1 MSDKEFLDLEVQV
14 KNLIKLSKQLK
25 ESNIHLLK
33 KNKELSIKEQKLS
46 ETLTQLQQK
55 ILKDSLKISKKRR
68 SNLNGKEYYKSKN
81 FRGRNIKFH
90 APPKKVIR

>member
-46 ETLTQLQQK
+46 ETLTSSAKK
-55 ILKDSLKISKKRR
+55 IERLIKDLKKKT
-68 SNLNGKEYYKSKN
+68 
-81 FRGRNIKFH
+81 
-90 APPKKVIR
+90 

>member
-1 MSDKEFLDLEVQV
+1 MSEKEFLDLEAQV

-46 ETLTQLQQK
+46 ETLTSSAKK
-55 ILKDSLKISKKRR
+55 IERLIKDLKK
-68 SNLNGKEYYKSKN
+68 GE
-81 FRGRNIKFH
+81 
-90 APPKKVIR
+90 VT

>member
-46 ETLTQLQQK
+46 ETLTSSAKK
-55 ILKDSLKISKKRR
+55 IERLTKDLKKKT
-68 SNLNGKEYYKSKN
+68 N
-81 FRGRNIKFH
+81 
-90 APPKKVIR
+90 

>member
-33 KNKELSIKEQKLS
+33 KNKELSIKEQRLS
-46 ETLTQLQQK
+46 ETLTSSAKK
-55 ILKDSLKISKKRR
+55 IERLIKDLKKR
-68 SNLNGKEYYKSKN
+68 
-81 FRGRNIKFH
+81 
-90 APPKKVIR
+90 

>member
-1 MSDKEFLDLEVQV
+1 MSEKEFLDLEAQV

-46 ETLTQLQQK
+46 ETLVSSAKKIEKLIKDLKKETKWSKWKRILQK
-55 ILKDSLKISKKRR
+55 
-68 SNLNGKEYYKSKN
+68 
-81 FRGRNIKFH
+81 
-90 APPKKVIR
+90 

>member
-33 KNKELSIKEQKLS
+33 KNKALSIKEQKLS
-46 ETLTQLQQK
+46 ETLTSSAKK
-55 ILKDSLKISKKRR
+55 IERLIKDLKKKT
-68 SNLNGKEYYKSKN
+68 N
-81 FRGRNIKFH
+81 
-90 APPKKVIR
+90 

>member
-25 ESNIHLLK
+25 ESNVHLLK

-46 ETLTQLQQK
+46 ETLASSAKNIERLIK
-55 ILKDSLKISKKRR
+55 DLKKKT
-68 SNLNGKEYYKSKN
+68 K
-81 FRGRNIKFH
+81 
-90 APPKKVIR
+90 

>member
-14 KNLIKLSKQLK
+14 KNLIKLSIQLK

-46 ETLTQLQQK
+46 ETLTSSAKK
-55 ILKDSLKISKKRR
+55 IERLIKDLKKKT
-68 SNLNGKEYYKSKN
+68 K
-81 FRGRNIKFH
+81 
-90 APPKKVIR
+90 

>member
-25 ESNIHLLK
+25 ESNIYLLK

-46 ETLTQLQQK
+46 ETLVSSAKK
-55 ILKDSLKISKKRR
+55 IERLIKDLKK
-68 SNLNGKEYYKSKN
+68 GE
-81 FRGRNIKFH
+81 
-90 APPKKVIR
+90 VT

>member
-46 ETLTQLQQK
+46 ETLTSSGKK
-55 ILKDSLKISKKRR
+55 IERLIKDLKKR
-68 SNLNGKEYYKSKN
+68 
-81 FRGRNIKFH
+81 
-90 APPKKVIR
+90 

>member
-46 ETLTQLQQK
+46 ETLASSAKNIERL
-55 ILKDSLKISKKRR
+55 IKDLKKRW

-81 FRGRNIKFH
+81 FRSGI
-90 APPKKVIR
+90 

>member
-1 MSDKEFLDLEVQV
+1 MSDKEFLSLEVQV

-46 ETLTQLQQK
+46 ETLASSAKNIERLIK
-55 ILKDSLKISKKRR
+55 DLKKKT
-68 SNLNGKEYYKSKN
+68 K
-81 FRGRNIKFH
+81 
-90 APPKKVIR
+90 

>member
-46 ETLTQLQQK
+46 ETLASSAKNIERLIK
-55 ILKDSLKISKKRR
+55 DLKKKA
-68 SNLNGKEYYKSKN
+68 K
-81 FRGRNIKFH
+81 
-90 APPKKVIR
+90 

>member
-25 ESNIHLLK
+25 ESNIHLLN

-46 ETLTQLQQK
+46 ETLTSSAKK
-55 ILKDSLKISKKRR
+55 IERLIKDLKKR
-68 SNLNGKEYYKSKN
+68 
-81 FRGRNIKFH
+81 
-90 APPKKVIR
+90 

>member
-33 KNKELSIKEQKLS
+33 KNKELSITEQKLS
-46 ETLTQLQQK
+46 ETLASSAKNIERLIK
-55 ILKDSLKISKKRR
+55 DLKKKT
-68 SNLNGKEYYKSKN
+68 K
-81 FRGRNIKFH
+81 
-90 APPKKVIR
+90 

>member
-46 ETLTQLQQK
+46 ETLASSAKNIERL
-55 ILKDSLKISKKRR
+55 IKDLKKR
-68 SNLNGKEYYKSKN
+68 
-81 FRGRNIKFH
+81 
-90 APPKKVIR
+90 

>member
-46 ETLTQLQQK
+46 ETLT
-55 ILKDSLKISKKRR
+55 SSSKKIER
-68 SNLNGKEYYKSKN
+68 L
-81 FRGRNIKFH
+81 IKDL
-90 APPKKVIR
+90 KKR

>member
-46 ETLTQLQQK
+46 ETLTSSTKK
-55 ILKDSLKISKKRR
+55 IERLIKDLKER
-68 SNLNGKEYYKSKN
+68 
-81 FRGRNIKFH
+81 
-90 APPKKVIR
+90 

>member
-46 ETLTQLQQK
+46 ETLASSAKSIERLIK
-55 ILKDSLKISKKRR
+55 DLKKKT
-68 SNLNGKEYYKSKN
+68 K
-81 FRGRNIKFH
+81 
-90 APPKKVIR
+90 